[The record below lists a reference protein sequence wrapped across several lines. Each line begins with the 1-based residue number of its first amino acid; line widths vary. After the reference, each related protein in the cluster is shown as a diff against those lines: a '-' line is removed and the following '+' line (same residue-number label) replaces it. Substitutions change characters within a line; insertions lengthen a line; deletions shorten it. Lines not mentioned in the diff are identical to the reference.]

1 MYADI
6 IIDISHE
13 QLDKTF
19 QYAIPEEL
27 DGTVEIGSVVR
38 VPFGKGN
45 RMITGY
51 VVAMSATPSYDV
63 NKIKYIDSI
72 ASNRVNAAT
81 DMIKLALWLKTHYGC
96 TMNQALKTVI
106 PVKDKINHKVKR
118 AICLNITEDKAD
130 ELLAVYKKKA
140 KAKYRLL
147 EALINEPV
155 IDSDIVKTKL
165 NISASTIKAME
176 EDGVIN
182 VKTEEYYRNP
192 VSDKNVFNKDV
203 VLNDEQRAAAESII
217 NDYDDGKYGTY
228 LIHGV
233 TGSGKTEVYMDVI
246 EHVISMNRQVV
257 MLIPEIA
264 LTFQTVQRFYHRFGD
279 KVSIIN
285 SRMSKGER
293 YDQFLR
299 ALRGEISIMIGP
311 RSALFTQFPDLG
323 LIVIDE
329 EHEGAYRS
337 EQVPRYHAV
346 ETAIHIAKEHNA
358 SVVLGSAT
366 PSIDSFYRARNGE
379 FKLLSLKKR
388 AGNSEL
394 PDVYIA
400 DMRSE
405 LKSGNRTIFSQKLK
419 QLIRDRLDKKE
430 QIMLFLNKRGT
441 AGFVSCRACGYV
453 YKCPHCDVSM
463 TAHRNGKLV
472 CHYCGYEMPQLNICP
487 ECGSKYISGFRA
499 GTEAVEDAVHKMFPD
514 ARVLRM
520 DMDTT
525 KGKDGH
531 EHILNAFAT
540 EQADVLVGTQMIV
553 KGHDFPKVTLVG
565 IVAADMSLYAS
576 DYRAVERTFQL
587 VTQAAGRA
595 GRGQR
600 RGEVVIQTYSPDN
613 YGIICAAGQDYTGF
627 YDKEISYRQML
638 SYPPVNNMIR
648 INISSADEGRL
659 KVGTDDIKR
668 LLDDKNNNLANSIKI
683 LGPAN
688 APIYKISDVYTK
700 IIYLRSADFGRLSYL
715 MDCIDRYTQD
725 NDKYK
730 NISIQYDVN

>member
-19 QYAIPEEL
+19 QYAIPPEL
-27 DGTVEIGSVVR
+27 EGILEIGSVVR

-45 RMITGY
+45 RQLTGY
-51 VVAMSATPSYDV
+51 VISMTQEPSYDV
-63 NKIKYIDSI
+63 NRIKFIEGI
-72 ASNRVNAAT
+72 ADKRVNAAT
-81 DMIKLALWLKTHYGC
+81 DMIKLAFWLKTHYGC

-106 PVKDKINHKVKR
+106 PVKDKINQKVKR
-118 AICLNITEDKAD
+118 AVCLNIDEDKAR
-130 ELLAVYKKKA
+130 ELLLIYKKKA
-140 KAKYRLL
+140 KAKHRLL
-147 EALINEPV
+147 EALIEEPV
-155 IDSDIVKTKL
+155 IDSEIVRSKL
-165 NISASTIKAME
+165 NISSSTVKAME
-176 EDGVIN
+176 EDKVII

-192 VSDKNVFNKDV
+192 VSDKKVFGKDV
-203 VLNDEQRAAAESII
+203 VLNEEQRAAVQNII
-217 NDYDDGKYGTY
+217 ADYNNRIYKTY

-246 EHVISMNRQVV
+246 EHVIASGRQVI

-299 ALRGEISIMIGP
+299 ALKGEVSIMIGP
-311 RSALFTQFPDLG
+311 RSALFTQFPNLG

-337 EQVPRYHAV
+337 EQLPRYHAV

-358 SVVLGSAT
+358 SVILGSAT
-366 PSIDSFYRARNGE
+366 PSIDSFYRAKNGE
-379 FKLLSLKKR
+379 FKLLTLKNR
-388 AGNSEL
+388 AGKSEL
-394 PDVYIA
+394 PQVYIS
-400 DMRSE
+400 DMRKE
-405 LKSGNRTIFSQKLK
+405 LKSGNRTIFSLKL
-419 QLIRDRLDKKE
+419 QELIRDRLDKKE

-453 YKCPHCDVSM
+453 CKCPHCDVSM
-463 TAHRNGKLV
+463 TAHRNGRLV
-472 CHYCGYEMPQLNICP
+472 CHYCGYETPQVKICP
-487 ECGSKYISGFRA
+487 ECGSRYISGFKA

-514 ARVLRM
+514 ATVLRM
-520 DMDTT
+520 DLDTT

-540 EQADVLVGTQMIV
+540 QQADVLVGTQMIV

-565 IVAADMSLYAS
+565 IVAADMSLYS
-576 DYRAVERTFQL
+576 GDYRAVERTFQL

-595 GRGQR
+595 GRGVR

-613 YGIICAAGQDYTGF
+613 YGIICAASQDYTGF
-627 YDKEISYRQML
+627 YDKEIAYRKML
-638 SYPPVNNMIR
+638 SYPPVSNMIK
-648 INISSADEGRL
+648 INISSEDENKLL
-659 KVGTDDIKR
+659 KAAENIKQ
-668 LLDDKNNNLANSIKI
+668 LLEKKTAGLSDNIKL
-683 LGPAN
+683 LGPSN

-700 IIYLRSADFGRLSYL
+700 IIYLRSADFSRLSYL
-715 MDCIDRYTQD
+715 MDCIDKYTQD
-725 NDKYK
+725 NDMFK

>member
-130 ELLAVYKKKA
+130 ELLTVYKKKA
-140 KAKYRLL
+140 KAKHRLL
-147 EALINEPV
+147 EALVNEPV
-155 IDSDIVKTKL
+155 IDSDIVKMKL

-472 CHYCGYEMPQLNICP
+472 CHYCGYETPQLNICP

-648 INISSADEGRL
+648 ISADEDRL
-659 KVGTDDIKR
+659 KVGADDIKR

-715 MDCIDRYTQD
+715 MDCIDRHTQD

>member
-13 QLDKTF
+13 QLDKIF

-130 ELLAVYKKKA
+130 ELLTVYKKKA
-140 KAKYRLL
+140 KAKHRLL
-147 EALINEPV
+147 EALVNEPV
-155 IDSDIVKTKL
+155 IDSDIVKMKL

-472 CHYCGYEMPQLNICP
+472 CHYCGYETPQLNICP

-648 INISSADEGRL
+648 INISSADEDRL
-659 KVGTDDIKR
+659 KVGADDIKR

-715 MDCIDRYTQD
+715 MDCIDRHTQD

>member
-19 QYAIPEEL
+19 QYAIPSAIIDE
-27 DGTVEIGSVVR
+27 VEIGSVVR
-38 VPFGKGN
+38 VPFGRGN

-51 VVAMSATPSYDV
+51 VIKITNEPSYDV
-63 NKIKYIDSI
+63 NKIKYIDGVVK
-72 ASNRVNAAT
+72 NRVNAAT

-106 PVKDKINHKVKR
+106 PVKDKINQKVKK
-118 AICLNITEDKAD
+118 AICLNVDESKAE
-130 ELLAVYKKKA
+130 ELLLIYNKRA
-140 KAKYRLL
+140 KAKKRLL
-147 EALINEPV
+147 EALMQEPV
-155 IDSDIVKTKL
+155 IDSEIVKTKL
-165 NISASTIKAME
+165 NISSSTIKSME
-176 EDGVIN
+176 DEGIVVI
-182 VKTEEYYRNP
+182 KTEEYYRNP
-192 VSDKNVFNKDV
+192 VSDKKVFGKDV
-203 VLNDEQRAAAESII
+203 VLNEEQKMAAESII
-217 NDYDDGKYGTY
+217 TDYDDKAYGTY

-233 TGSGKTEVYMDVI
+233 TGSGKTEVYMEVI
-246 EHVISMNRQVV
+246 EHVISSGRQVI

-299 ALRGEISIMIGP
+299 ALRGEVSIMIGP

-337 EQVPRYHAV
+337 EQIPRYHAV
-346 ETAIHIAKEHNA
+346 ETAIHIAKEHSA
-358 SVVLGSAT
+358 SVILGSAT
-366 PSIDSFYRARNGE
+366 PSIDSFYRAMNGE
-379 FKLLSLKKR
+379 FRLLTLKNR

-394 PDVYIA
+394 PQVYIS
-400 DMRSE
+400 DMRNE
-405 LKSGNRTIFSQKLK
+405 LKSGNRTIFSVKL
-419 QLIRDRLDKKE
+419 QELIRDRLDKKE

-472 CHYCGYEMPQLNICP
+472 CHYCGYETPLVRICP

-531 EHILNAFAT
+531 EHILNAFVT
-540 EQADVLVGTQMIV
+540 EQADILVGTQMIV

-595 GRGQR
+595 GRGIR
-600 RGEVVIQTYSPDN
+600 KGEVVIQTYSPDN
-613 YGIICAAGQDYTGF
+613 YGIICAANQDYAGF
-627 YDKEISYRQML
+627 YDKEISYRKML
-638 SYPPVNNMIR
+638 SYPPVNNMIK
-648 INISSADEGRL
+648 INISSADEKKL
-659 KVGTDDIKR
+659 TVATDCIKK
-668 LLDDKNNNLANSIKI
+668 LLDNKVEKLTSDIKI
-683 LGPAN
+683 LGPSN

-700 IIYLRSADFGRLSYL
+700 IIYLRSADFGGLSYL
-715 MDCIDRYTQD
+715 MDCIDKYTQD
-725 NDKYK
+725 NDMYK

>member
-96 TMNQALKTVI
+96 TMNKALKTVI

-130 ELLAVYKKKA
+130 ELLTVYKKKA
-140 KAKYRLL
+140 KAKHRLL
-147 EALINEPV
+147 EALVNEPV
-155 IDSDIVKTKL
+155 IDSDIVKMKL

-472 CHYCGYEMPQLNICP
+472 CHYCGYETPQLNICP

-648 INISSADEGRL
+648 INISSADEDRL
-659 KVGTDDIKR
+659 KVGADDIKR

-715 MDCIDRYTQD
+715 MDCIDRHTQD

>member
-19 QYAIPEEL
+19 QYAIPEGL

-140 KAKYRLL
+140 KAKHRLL

-228 LIHGV
+228 LMHGV

-246 EHVISMNRQVV
+246 EHVISMNRQVI

-472 CHYCGYEMPQLNICP
+472 CHYCGYETPQLNICP

-659 KVGTDDIKR
+659 KVGVDDIKR

>member
-130 ELLAVYKKKA
+130 ELLTVYKKKA
-140 KAKYRLL
+140 KAKHRLL
-147 EALINEPV
+147 EALVNEPV
-155 IDSDIVKTKL
+155 IDSDIVKMKL

-472 CHYCGYEMPQLNICP
+472 CHYCGYETPQLNICP

-648 INISSADEGRL
+648 INISSADEDRL
-659 KVGTDDIKR
+659 KVGA
-668 LLDDKNNNLANSIKI
+668 DDKNNNLANSIKI

-715 MDCIDRYTQD
+715 MDCIDRHTQD

>member
-140 KAKYRLL
+140 KAKHRLL

-155 IDSDIVKTKL
+155 IDSDIVRTKL

-472 CHYCGYEMPQLNICP
+472 CHYCGYETPQLNICP

-700 IIYLRSADFGRLSYL
+700 IIYLRSEDFGRLSYL

>member
-19 QYAIPEEL
+19 QYAIPPEL
-27 DGTVEIGSVVR
+27 EGILEIGSVVR

-45 RMITGY
+45 RQLTGY
-51 VVAMSATPSYDV
+51 VISMTQEPSYDV
-63 NKIKYIDSI
+63 NRIKFIEGI
-72 ASNRVNAAT
+72 ADKRVNAAT
-81 DMIKLALWLKTHYGC
+81 DMIKLAFWLKTHYGC

-106 PVKDKINHKVKR
+106 PVKDKINQKVKR
-118 AICLNITEDKAD
+118 AVCLNIDEDKAR
-130 ELLAVYKKKA
+130 ELLLIYKKKA
-140 KAKYRLL
+140 KAKHRLL
-147 EALINEPV
+147 EALIEEPV
-155 IDSDIVKTKL
+155 IDSEIVRSKL
-165 NISASTIKAME
+165 NISSSTVKAME
-176 EDGVIN
+176 EDKVII

-192 VSDKNVFNKDV
+192 VSDKKVFGKDV
-203 VLNDEQRAAAESII
+203 VLNEEQRAAVQSII
-217 NDYDDGKYGTY
+217 ADYNNRIYKTY

-246 EHVISMNRQVV
+246 EHVIASGRQVI

-299 ALRGEISIMIGP
+299 ALKGEVSIMIGP
-311 RSALFTQFPDLG
+311 RSALFTQFPNLG

-337 EQVPRYHAV
+337 EQLPRYHAV

-358 SVVLGSAT
+358 SVILGSAT
-366 PSIDSFYRARNGE
+366 PSIDSFYRAKNGE
-379 FKLLSLKKR
+379 FKLLTLKNR
-388 AGNSEL
+388 AGKSEL
-394 PDVYIA
+394 PQVYIS
-400 DMRSE
+400 DMRKE
-405 LKSGNRTIFSQKLK
+405 LKSGNRTIFSLKL
-419 QLIRDRLDKKE
+419 QELIRDRLDKKE

-453 YKCPHCDVSM
+453 CKCPHCDVSM
-463 TAHRNGKLV
+463 TAHRNGRLV
-472 CHYCGYEMPQLNICP
+472 CHYCGYETPQVKICP
-487 ECGSKYISGFRA
+487 ECGSRYISGFKA

-514 ARVLRM
+514 ATVLRM
-520 DMDTT
+520 DLDTT

-540 EQADVLVGTQMIV
+540 QQADVLVGTQMIV

-565 IVAADMSLYAS
+565 IVAADMSLYS
-576 DYRAVERTFQL
+576 GDYRAVERTFQL

-595 GRGQR
+595 GRGVR

-613 YGIICAAGQDYTGF
+613 YGIICAASQDYTGF
-627 YDKEISYRQML
+627 YDKEIAYRKML
-638 SYPPVNNMIR
+638 SYPPVSNMIK
-648 INISSADEGRL
+648 INISSEDEN
-659 KVGTDDIKR
+659 KR
-668 LLDDKNNNLANSIKI
+668 CLRKRQQ
-683 LGPAN
+683 GFQ
-688 APIYKISDVYTK
+688 
-700 IIYLRSADFGRLSYL
+700 II
-715 MDCIDRYTQD
+715 
-725 NDKYK
+725 
-730 NISIQYDVN
+730 

>member
-19 QYAIPEEL
+19 QYAIPSALIDE
-27 DGTVEIGSVVR
+27 VEIGSVVR
-38 VPFGKGN
+38 VPFGRGN

-51 VVAMSATPSYDV
+51 VIKITNEPSYDV
-63 NKIKYIDSI
+63 NKIKYIDGVVK
-72 ASNRVNAAT
+72 NRVNAAT

-106 PVKDKINHKVKR
+106 PVKDKINQKVKK
-118 AICLNITEDKAD
+118 AICLNVDESKAE
-130 ELLAVYKKKA
+130 ELLLIYNKRA
-140 KAKYRLL
+140 KAKKRLL
-147 EALINEPV
+147 EALMQEPV
-155 IDSDIVKTKL
+155 IDSEIVKTKL
-165 NISASTIKAME
+165 NISSSTIKSME
-176 EDGVIN
+176 DEGIVVI
-182 VKTEEYYRNP
+182 KTEEYYRNP
-192 VSDKNVFNKDV
+192 VSDKKVFGKDV
-203 VLNDEQRAAAESII
+203 VLNEEQKMAAESII
-217 NDYDDGKYGTY
+217 TDYDDKAYGTY

-233 TGSGKTEVYMDVI
+233 TGSGKTEVYMEVI
-246 EHVISMNRQVV
+246 EHVISSGRQVI

-299 ALRGEISIMIGP
+299 ALRGEVSIMIGP

-337 EQVPRYHAV
+337 EQIPRYHAV
-346 ETAIHIAKEHNA
+346 ETAIHIAKEHSA
-358 SVVLGSAT
+358 SVILGSAT
-366 PSIDSFYRARNGE
+366 PSIDSFYRAMNGE
-379 FKLLSLKKR
+379 FRLLTLKNR

-394 PDVYIA
+394 PQVYIS
-400 DMRSE
+400 DMRNE
-405 LKSGNRTIFSQKLK
+405 LKSGNRTIFSVKL
-419 QLIRDRLDKKE
+419 QELIRDRLDKKE

-472 CHYCGYEMPQLNICP
+472 CHYCGYETPLVRICP

-531 EHILNAFAT
+531 EHILNAFVT
-540 EQADVLVGTQMIV
+540 EQADILVGTQMIV

-595 GRGQR
+595 GRGIR
-600 RGEVVIQTYSPDN
+600 KGEVVIQTYSPDN
-613 YGIICAAGQDYTGF
+613 YGIICAANQDYAGF
-627 YDKEISYRQML
+627 YDKEISYRKML
-638 SYPPVNNMIR
+638 SYPPVNNMIK
-648 INISSADEGRL
+648 INISSADEKKL
-659 KVGTDDIKR
+659 TVATDCIKK
-668 LLDDKNNNLANSIKI
+668 LLDNKVEKLTSDIKI
-683 LGPAN
+683 LGPSN

-700 IIYLRSADFGRLSYL
+700 IIYLRSADFGGLSYL
-715 MDCIDRYTQD
+715 MDCIDKYTQD
-725 NDKYK
+725 NDMYK

>member
-140 KAKYRLL
+140 KAKHRLL

-400 DMRSE
+400 DMRNE

-472 CHYCGYEMPQLNICP
+472 CHYCGYETPQLNICP

-700 IIYLRSADFGRLSYL
+700 IIYLRSEDFGRLSYL

>member
-130 ELLAVYKKKA
+130 ELLTVYKKKA
-140 KAKYRLL
+140 KAKHRLL
-147 EALINEPV
+147 EALVNEPV
-155 IDSDIVKTKL
+155 IDSDIVKMKL

-379 FKLLSLKKR
+379 CKLLSLKKR

-472 CHYCGYEMPQLNICP
+472 CHYCGYETPQLNICP

-648 INISSADEGRL
+648 INISSADEDRL
-659 KVGTDDIKR
+659 KVGADDIKR

-715 MDCIDRYTQD
+715 MDCIDRHTQD

>member
-246 EHVISMNRQVV
+246 EHVISMNRQVI

-472 CHYCGYEMPQLNICP
+472 CHYCGYETPQLNICP

-700 IIYLRSADFGRLSYL
+700 IIYLRSEDFGRLSYL

>member
-72 ASNRVNAAT
+72 ASNRVNVAT

-140 KAKYRLL
+140 KAKHRLL

-419 QLIRDRLDKKE
+419 ELIRDRLDKKE

-472 CHYCGYEMPQLNICP
+472 CHYCGYETPQLNICP

-659 KVGTDDIKR
+659 KVVADDIKR

-700 IIYLRSADFGRLSYL
+700 IIYLRSEDFGRLSYL

>member
-130 ELLAVYKKKA
+130 EFLAVYKKKA
-140 KAKYRLL
+140 KAKHRLL

-228 LIHGV
+228 LMHGV

-246 EHVISMNRQVV
+246 EHVISMNRQVI

-472 CHYCGYEMPQLNICP
+472 CHYCGYETPQLNICP

-648 INISSADEGRL
+648 INISSSDEGRL
-659 KVGTDDIKR
+659 KVGADDIKR

>member
-130 ELLAVYKKKA
+130 ELLTVYKKKA
-140 KAKYRLL
+140 KAKHRLL
-147 EALINEPV
+147 EALVNEPV
-155 IDSDIVKTKL
+155 IDSDIVKMKL

-264 LTFQTVQRFYHRFGD
+264 LTFQAVQRFYHRFGD

-472 CHYCGYEMPQLNICP
+472 CHYCGYETPQLNICP

-648 INISSADEGRL
+648 INISSADEDRL
-659 KVGTDDIKR
+659 KVGADDIKR

-715 MDCIDRYTQD
+715 MDCIDRHTQD

>member
-140 KAKYRLL
+140 KAKHRLL

-400 DMRSE
+400 DMRNE

-472 CHYCGYEMPQLNICP
+472 CHYCGYETPQLNICP

-499 GTEAVEDAVHKMFPD
+499 GTEAVEDAVHKIFRA

-648 INISSADEGRL
+648 INISSADEGSL
-659 KVGTDDIKR
+659 KVGADDIKR
-668 LLDDKNNNLANSIKI
+668 LLDDKNNNLVNSIKI

-700 IIYLRSADFGRLSYL
+700 IIYLRSEDFGRLSYL

>member
-140 KAKYRLL
+140 KAKHRLL

-176 EDGVIN
+176 EDSIIN

-246 EHVISMNRQVV
+246 EHVISMNRQVI

-472 CHYCGYEMPQLNICP
+472 CHYCGYETPQLNICP

-659 KVGTDDIKR
+659 NVGADDIKR

>member
-19 QYAIPEEL
+19 QYAIPEGL

-118 AICLNITEDKAD
+118 VICLNITEDKAD
-130 ELLAVYKKKA
+130 EFLAVYKKKA
-140 KAKYRLL
+140 KAKHRLL

-228 LIHGV
+228 LMHGV

-246 EHVISMNRQVV
+246 EHVISMNRQVI

-472 CHYCGYEMPQLNICP
+472 CHYCGYETPQLNICP

-659 KVGTDDIKR
+659 KVGVDDIKR

>member
-19 QYAIPEEL
+19 QYAIPEGL

-118 AICLNITEDKAD
+118 VICLNITEDKAD
-130 ELLAVYKKKA
+130 EFLAVYKKKA
-140 KAKYRLL
+140 KAKHRLL

-228 LIHGV
+228 LMHGV

-246 EHVISMNRQVV
+246 EHVISMNRQVI

-472 CHYCGYEMPQLNICP
+472 CHYCGYETPQLNICP

-600 RGEVVIQTYSPDN
+600 RGEVVIQTYAPDN

-659 KVGTDDIKR
+659 KVGVDDIKR